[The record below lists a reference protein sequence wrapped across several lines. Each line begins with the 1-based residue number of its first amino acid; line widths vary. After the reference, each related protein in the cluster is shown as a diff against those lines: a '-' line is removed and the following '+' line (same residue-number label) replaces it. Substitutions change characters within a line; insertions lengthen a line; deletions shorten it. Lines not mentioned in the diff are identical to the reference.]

1 MASRKSPIPS
11 RISAER
17 LKGELT
23 GSRHSS
29 NGSRRAESHSKV
41 EDVIL
46 KHCLN
51 ESGFWGMAE
60 LTRSSREVGSAPPP
74 PSSSA
79 GESDSAKLVRFR
91 FLEKGR
97 RESEAAISEEERKWW
112 SRGKMFPME
121 LELELRGFEEGKR
134 WRRRRRSWEIK
145 EERRAARARESIF
158 SLLDLSGG
166 IIFSISEQIKRTVD
180 RTEDWQRLNLGGR
193 NTY

>member
-1 MASRKSPIPS
+1 M
-11 RISAER
+11 
-17 LKGELT
+17 GELT

-51 ESGFWGMAE
+51 ESGFWGMTE
-60 LTRSSREVGSAPPP
+60 LARSSPEVGSAPL

-79 GESDSAKLVRFR
+79 RESGSAKWVRFR
-91 FLEKGR
+91 FLEKGM

-121 LELELRGFEEGKR
+121 LELRGCGEGNR
-134 WRRRRRSWEIK
+134 WRRMRRSWEIK

-158 SLLDLSGG
+158 CLLDLSGG
-166 IIFSISEQIKRTVD
+166 IIFSISEQIKRTGD